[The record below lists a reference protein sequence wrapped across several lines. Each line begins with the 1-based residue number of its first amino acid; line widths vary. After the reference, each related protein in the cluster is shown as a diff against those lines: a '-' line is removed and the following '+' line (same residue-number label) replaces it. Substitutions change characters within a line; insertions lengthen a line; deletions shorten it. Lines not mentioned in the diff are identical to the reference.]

1 MFTLQ
6 EDSKMMLK
14 PNPNWMRST
23 LIKWLMNN
31 DPNGCYSD
39 EQSRLEGFPILTQE
53 QAYAA
58 ALNQYNEG

>member
-1 MFTLQ
+1 MYTLQ

-14 PNPNWMRST
+14 PNSNWMRST

-39 EQSRLEGFPILTQE
+39 DQSRLEGFPILTQE

-58 ALNQYNEG
+58 AINQYNEG

>member
-1 MFTLQ
+1 
-6 EDSKMMLK
+6 MLK

-23 LIKWLMNN
+23 LIKWLMDN

-53 QAYAA
+53 QAYTIAI
-58 ALNQYNEG
+58 NQYNEG

>member
-1 MFTLQ
+1 MYTQQ

-39 EQSRLEGFPILTQE
+39 EQNRLEGFPILTQE
-53 QAYAA
+53 QAYTVAI
-58 ALNQYNEG
+58 NQYNEG